1 MTAPISNEPTTTRLH
16 HYAGRYSG
24 RHHRPGVGSRLALVR
39 RQNKNPLCHLMF
51 KHLTKSGTQIVSFEF
66 AEATPVR
73 EGASASL
80 DKADETQMT
89 TNSDS
94 VI

>member
-1 MTAPISNEPTTTRLH
+1 
-16 HYAGRYSG
+16 
-24 RHHRPGVGSRLALVR
+24 
-39 RQNKNPLCHLMF
+39 MF
-51 KHLTKSGTQIVSFEF
+51 KHLTNSGTQIVSFES

-80 DKADETQMT
+80 GKADESQIT

>member
-1 MTAPISNEPTTTRLH
+1 
-16 HYAGRYSG
+16 
-24 RHHRPGVGSRLALVR
+24 
-39 RQNKNPLCHLMF
+39 MF

-66 AEATPVR
+66 TEPTVP

-80 DKADETQMT
+80 GKADEFQMT
-89 TNSDS
+89 MNSDS

>member
-1 MTAPISNEPTTTRLH
+1 
-16 HYAGRYSG
+16 
-24 RHHRPGVGSRLALVR
+24 
-39 RQNKNPLCHLMF
+39 MF

-66 AEATPVR
+66 TEPRFPVP

-80 DKADETQMT
+80 GKADETQMT
-89 TNSDS
+89 MNSDS